1 MQRCV
6 AIIPARGGSKGIP
19 RKNLMDLGGK
29 PLIAHTI
36 EHAQSAPSVERVIV
50 STDDDEIARVAAMFG
65 AEVVRRP
72 SEISGDTAR
81 SEAAIVH
88 VLEELSR
95 REQYEPDLVVLLQA
109 TSPLRRP
116 EDVQAAIDLLVR
128 ENADSLFSACPFPGF
143 LWRREGEHWASLDFD
158 YKKRPRRQERPEE
171 IMENGA
177 IFVFKPW
184 VLQKYNDRMGGK
196 IAAYLMPA
204 INSFELDQPEDV
216 ELIRHLMARRVAM
229 PPRVPFRSN
238 A

>member
-19 RKNLMDLGGK
+19 GKNLMDLCGK

-36 EHAQSAPSVERVIV
+36 EHARSAPSVQRVIV
-50 STDDDEIARVAAMFG
+50 STDDDEIARVAVMFG
-65 AEVVRRP
+65 AEVIRRP
-72 SEISGDTAR
+72 PEISGDTAR

-95 REQYEPDLVVLLQA
+95 RERYEPDLLVFLQA
-109 TSPLRRP
+109 TSPLRRA

-128 ENADSLFSACPFPGF
+128 ENADSLFSACRFHGF
-143 LWRREGEHWASLDFD
+143 LWQRKGESWVSVDFD
-158 YKKRPRRQERPEE
+158 YKKRPRRQERAEE

-204 INSFELDQPEDV
+204 IDSFELDQPEDV
-216 ELIRHLMARRVAM
+216 ELIRHLMARR
-229 PPRVPFRSN
+229 
-238 A
+238 

>member
-1 MQRCV
+1 V

-19 RKNLMDLGGK
+19 RKNLIDLGGK
-29 PLIAHTI
+29 PVIAHTI
-36 EHAQSAPSVERVIV
+36 EHARSAPSVQRIIV
-50 STDDDEIARVAAMFG
+50 STDDDEIAGVAAMFG

-72 SEISGDTAR
+72 SEISGDTSR

-95 REQYEPDLVVLLQA
+95 TERYEPDLVVFLQA

-128 ENADSLFSACPFPGF
+128 ENADSLFSACRFHGF
-143 LWRREGEHWASLDFD
+143 LWRREGERWVSVDFD
-158 YKKRPRRQERPEE
+158 YERRPRRQERPEE
-171 IMENGA
+171 VMENGS

-184 VLQKYNDRMGGK
+184 VLQTHNDRMGGK

-216 ELIRHLMARRVAM
+216 ELIRGLMARRRAASH
-229 PPRVPFRSN
+229 P
-238 A
+238 

>member
-1 MQRCV
+1 MQQCV

-19 RKNLMDLGGK
+19 GKNLMDLCGK

-36 EHAQSAPSVERVIV
+36 EHARSAPSVQRVIV
-50 STDDDEIARVAAMFG
+50 STDDDEIARVAIRFG
-65 AEVVRRP
+65 AEVIRRP
-72 SEISGDTAR
+72 PEISGDAAR

-95 REQYEPDLVVLLQA
+95 SEQYEPDLVVFLQA

-128 ENADSLFSACPFPGF
+128 ENADSLFSACRFHGF
-143 LWRREGEHWASLDFD
+143 LWQQEGESWASVDFD

-184 VLQKYNDRMGGK
+184 VLQEYNDRMGGK
-196 IAAYLMPA
+196 IVAYVMPA
-204 INSFELDQPEDV
+204 IDSFELDQPEDV
-216 ELIRHLMARRVAM
+216 ELIRQLMARR
-229 PPRVPFRSN
+229 
-238 A
+238 

>member
-19 RKNLMDLGGK
+19 GKNLMDLCGK

-36 EHAQSAPSVERVIV
+36 EHARSASSVQRVVV
-50 STDDDEIARVAAMFG
+50 STDDDEIARVATMFG
-65 AEVVRRP
+65 AEVIRRP
-72 SEISGDTAR
+72 PEISGDTAR

-95 REQYEPDLVVLLQA
+95 TEHYEPDLIVFLQA

-128 ENADSLFSACPFPGF
+128 ENADSLFSACRFHGF
-143 LWRREGEHWASLDFD
+143 LWQRDGESWVSVDFD

-177 IFVFKPW
+177 IFVFRPW

-204 INSFELDQPEDV
+204 IDSFELDQPEDV
-216 ELIRHLMARRVAM
+216 ELIRHLMAQR
-229 PPRVPFRSN
+229 
-238 A
+238 

>member
-1 MQRCV
+1 MMQKCI

-19 RKNLMDLGGK
+19 RKNLIDLGGK

-36 EHAQSAPSVERVIV
+36 EHARSAPSVQRVIV

-65 AEVVRRP
+65 AEVIRRP

-95 REQYEPDLVVLLQA
+95 RERYESDLVVFLQA

-128 ENADSLFSACPFPGF
+128 ENADSLFSACRFHGF
-143 LWRREGEHWASLDFD
+143 LWRREGESWVSVDFD
-158 YKKRPRRQERPEE
+158 YEKRPRRQERPEE

-204 INSFELDQPEDV
+204 VNSFELDHPGDV
-216 ELIRHLMARRVAM
+216 ELIRHLMAGRR
-229 PPRVPFRSN
+229 S
-238 A
+238 